1 MKNILVLTDFSDNAY
16 HALFYVSKLFD
27 QNECNFFLLNA
38 YGEGPSRSD
47 KLLSGGEET
56 VTLAKKRSKEGLE
69 KVFHRI
75 NLDNPNPRHQYQR
88 LSKNRDLM
96 AAVKKA
102 IKEFKID
109 LVVLGNKGTTGLIS
123 VFWGSNTIKV
133 MTTVKE
139 CPILAVPTEKE
150 FTTPSEIAFATN
162 YKRTFDAKVMAPVRF
177 MTSLCNAA
185 VRVVHINE
193 EKRLNKFQESNLNT
207 LITYLKPLEHTVHW
221 MPNFTSK
228 TKAIQVFLDELN
240 IGMLAMVNYEHSF
253 LEFLLREPV
262 IQKMTFHITIP
273 FLVIPGD

>member
-16 HALFYVSKLFD
+16 NALFYVSKLFN
-27 QNECNFFLLNA
+27 QNECSFFLLNS
-38 YGEGPSRSD
+38 YEERSSQAG
-47 KLLSGGEET
+47 KPLNEEEEV
-56 VTLAKKRSKEGLE
+56 VTLAKRRSKEGLE
-69 KVFHRI
+69 NVFHKI
-75 NLDNPNPRHQYQR
+75 NLDNPNPGHHYQR
-88 LSKNRDLM
+88 LSKNMDLM
-96 AAVKKA
+96 AAVKKS
-102 IKEFKID
+102 IKEFKVD
-109 LVVLGNKGTTGLIS
+109 LVVLGNKGTTSLVS

-162 YKRTFDAKVMAPVRF
+162 YKRTFDAEVMAPVRF
-177 MTSLCNAA
+177 MTSLCGAA
-185 VRVVHINE
+185 IRIVHINE
-193 EKRLNKFQESNLNT
+193 EKRLSKFQESNLNT
-207 LITYLKPLEHTVHW
+207 LITYLKPMEHTLHW

-253 LEFLLREPV
+253 LELLLREPV
-262 IQKMTFHITIP
+262 IQRMTFHITIP